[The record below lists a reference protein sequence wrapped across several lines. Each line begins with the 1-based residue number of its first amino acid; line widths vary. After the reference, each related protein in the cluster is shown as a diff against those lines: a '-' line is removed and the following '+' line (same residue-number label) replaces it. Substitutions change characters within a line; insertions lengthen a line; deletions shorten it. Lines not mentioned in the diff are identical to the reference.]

1 MSYNFDG
8 TNDWIGNA
16 TTCPVTSGPCSVAC
30 WFQPDIGNSGHI
42 INICNSSG
50 EDSFRLSLGA
60 GSLMRLNAVDNGVGD
75 LIDTTGSVSTAGW
88 NFGGFR
94 ITSST
99 SRKLYLFSYPS
110 YTIETVTDTSSQN
123 PTNFTRL
130 HIGSRRNNST
140 TDEYYN
146 GKIAEVAIWNVSLE
160 DSDFISMSKGIS
172 CTLVRPQNLVF
183 YAPLIRDIVDLTTSK
198 LALTNNGGATVSDH
212 PRIYI

>member
-1 MSYNFDG
+1 MSYDFDG
-8 TNDWIGNA
+8 TNDWIGNT

-30 WFQPDIGNSGHI
+30 WFWPDSLGHI
-42 INICNSSG
+42 INITNSTG
-50 EDSFRLSLGA
+50 ADNFRLSVITGNKL
-60 GSLMRLNAVDNGVGD
+60 RLNAVDNGVGD
-75 LIDTTGSVSTAGW
+75 TIDTAGSVSTSDW

-99 SRKLYLFSYPS
+99 SRKLYLFSSPS

-123 PTNFTRL
+123 PTGFTRL

-160 DSDFISMSKGIS
+160 DSDFISMSKGI
-172 CTLVRPQNLVF
+172 CYTLVRPQNLVF

-198 LALTNNGGATVSDH
+198 LTLTNNGGATVANH